1 MGVYESSTEGLT
13 PEEIEK
19 ATRPVAV
26 AAPPNGK
33 CIHLPTRPVYRTIKV
48 RDSLRIMDLCEGCYG
63 VMERAGCV
71 AEIVS

>member
-1 MGVYESSTEGLT
+1 MYESPTKDLT
-13 PEEIEK
+13 PEEVEK
-19 ATRPVAV
+19 ATRSVAA

-48 RDSLRIMDLCEGCYG
+48 RGSLRVMDMCKGCYG
-63 VMERAGCV
+63 VMDRAGCI